1 MAPVSSF
8 YFDARLKGKDYIQG
22 VPMFAI
28 HVGENIDFGW
38 SSAGVTAN
46 NQWQPMM
53 WRIDRTV
60 GVYLAMP
67 RVYASQFF
75 TKDRHWDEV
84 IVGAF
89 RPMQTA
95 AGDNYLSGTSVALK
109 FSNVMVVGSSPIMQW
124 KGLPIPPQVQKN
136 FLEKKIGRETYIP
149 TAVKLMVQE
158 GDAIS

>member
-1 MAPVSSF
+1 MAPTSSF

-22 VPMFAI
+22 VPVFAV
-28 HVGENIDFGW
+28 HVGENTDFGW
-38 SSAGVTAN
+38 SSAGLTGN
-46 NQWQPMM
+46 GQWQDLM
-53 WRIDRTV
+53 WRIDPTV
-60 GVYLAMP
+60 GVHLAMP
-67 RVYASQFF
+67 RMYANQFF

-84 IVGAF
+84 IVNAF

-95 AGDNYLSGTSVALK
+95 AGDNYLGGSSVALK
-109 FSNVMVVGSSPIMQW
+109 LSNVLVIGSTPILQW

-158 GDAIS
+158 GEAIS

>member
-1 MAPVSSF
+1 MAPTSSF

-22 VPMFAI
+22 VPMFAV
-28 HVGENIDFGW
+28 HVGETTDFGW
-38 SSAGVTAN
+38 SSTGVTGS
-46 NQWQPMM
+46 NQWQPLM
-53 WRIDRTV
+53 WRIDPTV
-60 GVYLAMP
+60 GVFLAMP
-67 RVYASQFF
+67 RLYANQFF

-95 AGDNYLSGTSVALK
+95 AGDNYLGGASVALK
-109 FSNVMVVGSSPIMQW
+109 LSNVMVVGSRPIMQW

-149 TAVKLMVQE
+149 TAVQLMVQE